1 MAMEHSDVERIMNA
15 IIDLREDLS
24 QRIDVNSER
33 LADLASRVSILE
45 GERTLN
51 SESEDDQKEGSVS
64 QRKNSRK
71 TKFQKEIE
79 EATTG
84 NGSGEHQNRVVV
96 YNMPPPD
103 FSGIFLDSTDLA
115 DFSKFLIDWLEYER
129 TNSMR
134 LEPPRIMSRRLRSML
149 KYNHGL
155 TDAEFYSLTPNSFME
170 LMSKET
176 KVMSKQEFAETLK
189 NALRHIKPLNWEK
202 VTPATHQKFFQ
213 AILRR
218 KEIYLKVFQILMESN
233 SQYCPALKGKEFGL
247 ANIFLSTISEEY
259 NSSIKMEIK
268 EINDTNYP
276 KVEDFLNAYVE
287 QAKKHYD
294 VACGVK
300 RIPYKGAEFKSIP
313 KDNPNFKKKTWNNSG
328 NKTNGYQKKVG
339 NDTSQQRL
347 NYIKVN
353 ESDSSSDDDEN
364 NSRNVTNL
372 SENSFLY
379 DDDDFD
385 EEFVKDSDDNPGN
398 DEEEIIKDGPF
409 GFEKEDKLLVIS
421 GSNTVTR
428 GCVNFALYGNC
439 FKGKDCKNSQG
450 HTESVAKETRQWLMK
465 KLATIDRDGYS
476 SVVPRKDQTKA

>member
-1 MAMEHSDVERIMNA
+1 MESSDVERIMNA

-24 QRIDVNSER
+24 RRIDENSER
-33 LADLASRVSILE
+33 LADLNARVTILE
-45 GERTLN
+45 GEKALN
-51 SESEDDQKEGSVS
+51 SESDDEKKESSIS

-79 EATTG
+79 ETAKD
-84 NGSGEHQNRVVV
+84 GSDQKRIVV

-115 DFSKFLIDWLEYER
+115 DFSTFLIEWLEYEK
-129 TNSMR
+129 THSMK

-155 TDAEFYSLTPNSFME
+155 SDEEFYKLTPQSFME

-189 NALRHIKPLNWEK
+189 NALRRIKPLNWDR

-233 SQYCPALKGKEFGL
+233 SAYCPALKGKEYGL
-247 ANIFLSTISEEY
+247 ANIFLSTISDEY
-259 NSSIKMEIK
+259 NDSIKMEIK
-268 EINDTNYP
+268 EINNSNYP
-276 KVEDFLNAYVE
+276 KVEDFLDAYVE

-300 RIPYKGAEFKSIP
+300 RIPYKGTDFKTVP
-313 KDNPNFKKKTWNNSG
+313 KDNPTFKKKNWNYG
-328 NKTNGYQKKVG
+328 NKSNGNGNFQKKSDG
-339 NDTSQQRL
+339 NNQQSKL
-347 NYIKVN
+347 NYIQMDDF
-353 ESDSSSDDDEN
+353 ESSSDEDKGN
-364 NSRNVTNL
+364 NTTYRNND
-372 SENSFLY
+372 SF
-379 DDDDFD
+379 FED
-385 EEFVKDSDDNPGN
+385 EEDFVDQVDVNKDNPDS
-398 DEEEIIKDGPF
+398 DEEEVKKSLDSESVDQLF
-409 GFEKEDKLLVIS
+409 ALQS
-421 GSNTVTR
+421 NNNTVTR

-439 FKGKDCKNSQG
+439 FKGKECKNAQG

-476 SVVPRKDQTKA
+476 TSVPRKDQTKA